1 MSRQVG
7 WRFHVAFVLGHETG
21 HRIGAIRELRWSDI
35 DMEGKT
41 IRWWGE
47 HEKTGYEHQTP
58 MTAEAF
64 PALEEARRQNPGI
77 GDIPLP
83 PAPKDPSVCLSRSL
97 ARDWW
102 NQGAAAR
109 TR

>member
-1 MSRQVG
+1 
-7 WRFHVAFVLGHETG
+7 
-21 HRIGAIRELRWSDI
+21 
-35 DMEGKT
+35 
-41 IRWWGE
+41 
-47 HEKTGYEHQTP
+47 

-64 PALEEARRQNPGI
+64 AALEEARRQNPGI

-102 NQGAAAR
+102 NRAVTRAGLKPQAWPRLALAEAEVRLGPHGLAAQGAMR
-109 TR
+109 TRRPEKMGQGRLELPTSRLSGVSQMA

>member
-1 MSRQVG
+1 
-7 WRFHVAFVLGHETG
+7 
-21 HRIGAIRELRWSDI
+21 
-35 DMEGKT
+35 MEGKT
-41 IRWWGE
+41 IRWRGE
-47 HEKTGYEHQTP
+47 HEKTGYEHQAP

-102 NQGAAAR
+102 NRAPRLALAEAEVRLGPHGSAAQGAVR
-109 TR
+109 TWRLENGLG